1 MSIRKKERIRFK
13 DRLYKGIDVNGHFKI
28 SGIKTTD
35 VVRSAQE
42 RHQLS
47 LLTTVLLGRTLTA
60 AMLLASELKGD
71 ERIRIILEG
80 NGPVGSVVAEANRRG
95 EIRGYVANP
104 RAELDYSAEGTS
116 LGDGLGIGVM
126 TVTKTLYNEAEPRHS
141 TIQLFKG
148 DVTADIAHYLTQSE
162 QIPSAVLLDTEIDD
176 HGNVTHAGGILV
188 QRLPDAPEEVIETLQ
203 DKLSRFSPV
212 AKLLEQ
218 DQYIDE
224 IMQNAVKPYQMKII
238 DKVPVHFFCRCS
250 RERFLSAI
258 SMLSHEELRDMDGES
273 QEIVCHFC
281 NNKETIS
288 ADEIHEIARAAQAKM
303 N

>member
-28 SGIKTTD
+28 SGIKTTE

-42 RHQLS
+42 RHHLS

-71 ERIRIILEG
+71 ERIRVILEG

-95 EIRGYVANP
+95 EIRGYVSNP
-104 RAELDYSAEGTS
+104 QAELDYSDEGTT
-116 LGDGLGIGVM
+116 LGDGLGIGVL

-148 DVTADIAHYLTQSE
+148 DVTADIAHYLMQSE
-162 QIPSAVLLDTEIDD
+162 QIPSAVLLDTGMDD
-176 HGNVTHAGGILV
+176 RGKVTHAGGILV

-203 DKLSRFSPV
+203 DRLSRFNPV
-212 AKLLEQ
+212 SELLEQ
-218 DQYIDE
+218 GQYIDE
-224 IMQNAVKPYQMKII
+224 IMQNAVDPYRMRVI

-250 RERFLSAI
+250 RDRFLSAL
-258 SMLSHEELRDMDGES
+258 SMLSHEELRELDGES

-288 ADEIHEIARAAQAKM
+288 VDEIHEIARAAQAKM